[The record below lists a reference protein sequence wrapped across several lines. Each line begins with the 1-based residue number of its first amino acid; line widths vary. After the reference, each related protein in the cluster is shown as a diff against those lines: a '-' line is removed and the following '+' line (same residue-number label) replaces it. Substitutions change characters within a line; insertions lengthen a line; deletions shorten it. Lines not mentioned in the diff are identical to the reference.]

1 MSEGSESRQRL
12 CTNCGAEVGPG
23 DQFCRS
29 CGRPY
34 DSGTVPRPPGG
45 QGKTVGGA
53 GNEFNV
59 SDPIG
64 SFLATVR
71 DLVVKPATF
80 FRGMPR
86 QGSLANPLIFA
97 LVCILVSTVLTAL
110 VGLSFSL
117 IGGMEG
123 VGSAF
128 GRFLLSVIFYPL
140 LAVAGLFIGAGI
152 YHLLLGLVVGQ
163 QRLGFGATLRVYAY
177 MSVALLIAWIPIL
190 GWVVAP
196 IWSVVLAVIG
206 IREAH
211 YTTTGKAALVVLTP
225 PAVVLVL
232 LLVLFLVLL
241 LLTMLGLG
249 AATSF

>member
-1 MSEGSESRQRL
+1 MSEGSESQQRS
-12 CTNCGAEVGPG
+12 CTNCGAEIGPG

-34 DSGTVPRPPGG
+34 DSGTVPRPSSVR
-45 QGKTVGGA
+45 GKTVGGS
-53 GNEFNV
+53 GNEFNL

-64 SFLATVR
+64 SFLATIG

-80 FRGMPR
+80 FRDMPR
-86 QGSLANPLIFA
+86 QGNLANPLIFA
-97 LVCILVSTVLTAL
+97 LVCILVSTMLTAL

-117 IGGMEG
+117 LGGMEG

-163 QRLGFGATLRVYAY
+163 QRLGFGTTLRVYAY

-190 GWVVAP
+190 GWLLAP
-196 IWSVVLAVIG
+196 IWSVLLAIFG

-211 YTTTGKAALVVLTP
+211 YTTTSKAALVVLIP
-225 PAVVLVL
+225 PAVVLFLFL
-232 LLVLFLVLL
+232 LLVMLL
-241 LLTMLGLG
+241 IL
-249 AATSF
+249 SRFI